1 MMDEEN
7 QKIIEQAPPQYREVI
22 REILPAQSP
31 ALNPPDESVPVE
43 QRRERFYK
51 DYNIPEPGNWMAN
64 LGWGVTGLGPI
75 DFDTVRKITSG
86 QLPLT

>member
-1 MMDEEN
+1 MMDEEKSEN
-7 QKIIEQAPPQYREVI
+7 HRAGTSTVWEVI